1 LNDLLRLESLVA
13 RAAFRIKEL
22 KKFLKSVRVRGVV
35 QESTLALYVYEVFRL
50 ELVEMVGQSGI
61 WNFQFFLNLT
71 NDEALGMGGQQQLH
85 DPQARLSAH
94 CREHIGILS
103 HSFYG
108 FLGLGGWHV
117 SIIAE
122 IWCNVK
128 PEIPDLRNLGMLGV
142 MEITLDRQAV
152 TRRGKQLEYFTIA
165 WNTLE
170 GLVAVVA
177 GVLAG
182 SISLVGF
189 GIDSFIEVTSG
200 GVLLWRMSVD
210 ADVQKRERR
219 DKLSLRIV
227 GVCFLVLA
235 AYVGYESISDL
246 AGRKAP
252 EHSIPGIILA
262 CVSLV
267 VMPLL
272 SRAKNK
278 VGNELG
284 SAAMQAD
291 AKQTDFCVYLS
302 AILLLGLVL
311 NAALGW
317 WWADPASALIMVP
330 LIAKEGVEAM
340 NGETCCD

>member
-1 LNDLLRLESLVA
+1 M
-13 RAAFRIKEL
+13 
-22 KKFLKSVRVRGVV
+22 
-35 QESTLALYVYEVFRL
+35 Q
-50 ELVEMVGQSGI
+50 
-61 WNFQFFLNLT
+61 
-71 NDEALGMGGQQQLH
+71 
-85 DPQARLSAH
+85 
-94 CREHIGILS
+94 
-103 HSFYG
+103 
-108 FLGLGGWHV
+108 
-117 SIIAE
+117 IA
-122 IWCNVK
+122 
-128 PEIPDLRNLGMLGV
+128 
-142 MEITLDRQAV
+142 LDRQAV
-152 TRRGKQLEYFTIA
+152 ARRGKQLEYFTIA

-177 GVLAG
+177 GALAG

-210 ADVQKRERR
+210 ADVRKRERR
-219 DKLSLRIV
+219 EKLSLRIV
-227 GVCFLVLA
+227 GLCFLALA

-246 AGRKAP
+246 VSRNSP
-252 EHSIPGIILA
+252 EHSIPGIVLA

-272 SRAKNK
+272 SRAKKK

-284 SAAMQAD
+284 SAAMHAD

-317 WWADPASALIMVP
+317 WWADPVSALIMVP
-330 LIAKEGVEAM
+330 LIAKEGAQAM
-340 NGETCCD
+340 KGEMCCD